1 MKKYRI
7 LIVDDI
13 PGTIEALAIVLS
25 PDYELSIATN
35 GPDALKIVE
44 TDSPDLI
51 LLDIVMPGMDG
62 FEVCARLKAN
72 EATRNIPVIFI
83 TAKTASEDIV
93 KGLEAGAYYYL
104 TKPFDAPTMLAV
116 TTAAISEHAS
126 HIALQQEVR
135 RTSDTLALLDD
146 GRFSFQTLEEARN
159 LSILLGGSCPDP
171 ENQVFGLRELFVN
184 AVEHGN
190 LGISYDEKSQLNEKD
205 QWEEEVNYR
214 MTLPENRN
222 KRVSVHFERTPHDIR
237 FLIRDQGEGFDW
249 RPFLEIDPKRVFDSH
264 GRGIALSK
272 MSSFDQVHYHG
283 IGNEVLA
290 VITKHKQK

>member
-13 PGTIEALAIVLS
+13 PGTIEALAVVLA

-44 TDSPDLI
+44 SDSPDLI
-51 LLDIVMPGMDG
+51 LLDIVMPEMDG
-62 FEVCARLKAN
+62 FKVCARLKAN

-83 TAKTASEDIV
+83 TAKSASEDIV

-126 HIALQQEVR
+126 HLALQQEVH
-135 RTSDTLALLDD
+135 RTSDTLSLLDE
-146 GRFSFQTLEEARN
+146 GRFSFQTLDEARN
-159 LSILLGGSCPDP
+159 LAILLGGSCPDP
-171 ENQVFGLRELFVN
+171 ENRVFGLRELFVN

-190 LGISYDEKSQLNEKD
+190 LGISYDEKSRLNELD
-205 QWEEEVNYR
+205 QWEQEVDR
-214 MTLPENRN
+214 RLALPENRD
-222 KRVSVHFERTPHDIR
+222 KRVSVYFERTTYDIR
-237 FLIRDQGEGFDW
+237 FLVRDKGVGFDW
-249 RPFLEIDPKRVFDSH
+249 HPFMEIDPKRVFDSH

-272 MSSFDQVHYHG
+272 MSSFDQLHYHG
-283 IGNEVLA
+283 VGNEVLA
-290 VITKHKQK
+290 VITKK